1 MYARRRTDR
10 DWMLQHGSSSLLR
23 SPERS
28 QALAPTNASNIFHG
42 GSRWWQSRGREP
54 RTQHPRTAGYVR
66 CRVCID
72 LQPTTRTE
80 FSLSVALKPRRRDP
94 YSVVFF
100 RWYIINAPPSTP
112 SRVFCVWMR
121 LWERLGHCTL
131 LRFYMRVDCF
141 RAVGKGE
148 VNFSR

>member
-1 MYARRRTDR
+1 VYARRRTDR

-42 GSRWWQSRGREP
+42 GSRWWQSRGRERAPSTQGLLVMCAAVCVLIYSP
-54 RTQHPRTAGYVR
+54 RHAPN
-66 CRVCID
+66 
-72 LQPTTRTE
+72 
-80 FSLSVALKPRRRDP
+80 FHSLLPWSHDDEIHIVLF
-94 YSVVFF
+94 FF
-100 RWYIINAPPSTP
+100 RSYIINAPPSTP

-121 LWERLGHCTL
+121 LWETWTL
-131 LRFYMRVDCF
+131 HPAARFYMRVDCF